1 MAIRVAI
8 FDDNKDRRESLKYLV
23 EMFDDLDCVGVF
35 EHCNDVLRDVKLT
48 SPDVILMD
56 IEMPGL
62 NGIEGVK
69 LIKSSYP
76 EVLVLMQT
84 VFEDDDKLFESIKAG
99 ASGYILKKTNPEK
112 LIEAIREVVDGGAPM
127 TPSMAIKVLKFF
139 QTQAPVSNLYELTSR
154 EKNILSL
161 LVDGLSYKMIADR
174 ENISFHTVNSHVRK
188 IYEKLHVHSLGEA
201 VSKAL
206 KERLL

>member
-1 MAIRVAI
+1 MTIRVAI

-23 EMFDDLDCVGVF
+23 EMQDDMECCGIFDDCSNVV
-35 EHCNDVLRDVKLT
+35 NDIAAADPQIV
-48 SPDVILMD
+48 LMD
-56 IEMPGL
+56 IEMPKV

-69 LIKSSYP
+69 LIKTNFP
-76 EVLVLMQT
+76 DVFVLMQT
-84 VFEDDDKLFESIKAG
+84 VYEDDENLFESIKAG
-99 ASGYILKKTNPEK
+99 ASGYLLKKATPEK
-112 LIEAIREVVDGGAPM
+112 IIEAIHEVMSGGAPM
-127 TPSMAIKVLKFF
+127 SPTMANKVLRFF
-139 QTQAPVSNLYELTSR
+139 QSQGAAQNDYSLTDR
-154 EKNILSL
+154 EKNILAL

-206 KERLL
+206 REKLL